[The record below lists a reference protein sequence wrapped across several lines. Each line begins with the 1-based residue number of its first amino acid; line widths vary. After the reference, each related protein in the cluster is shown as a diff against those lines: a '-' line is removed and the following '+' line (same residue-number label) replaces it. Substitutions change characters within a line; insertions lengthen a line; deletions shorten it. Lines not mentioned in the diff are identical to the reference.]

1 MVAMTAR
8 RPVAILFLKAPLVGA
23 VKTRLAADI
32 GTAPAWRFYCE
43 TAQRIG
49 ARLARDPRWDLVVAA
64 TPRRSSR
71 HLRRALPALAG
82 LPCID
87 QGGGDLGARMARC
100 LDRFAPRPRLLF
112 GADIPGIDAVVIGRA
127 FDLLRRSDLLFGPAE
142 DGGFWLVGQRG
153 PARCGGLFDGVP
165 WSRPETLAATLRTVP
180 RHRRIAFAETLA
192 DIDDGAAFRAWNDDP
207 AANRAPT
214 RFRHQHH
221 STGGSSVRGKE
232 SPRRGLART
241 GARR

>member
-1 MVAMTAR
+1 MTPMAAMSKR

-32 GTAPAWRFYCE
+32 GVPAAWRFHCE

-49 ARLARDPRWDLVVAA
+49 ARLARHPDWDLVVAA
-64 TPRRSSR
+64 APRRSAR
-71 HLRRALPALAG
+71 HLRRGLPRLAG

-87 QGGGDLGARMARC
+87 QGEGDLGVRMARC

-112 GADIPGIDAVVIGRA
+112 GADIPGIDAGVIGRA

-153 PARCGGLFDGVP
+153 SARCSGLFERVP
-165 WSRPETLAATLRTVP
+165 WSRPETLAATLRNVP
-180 RHRRIAFAETLA
+180 RHRWVALAETLA
-192 DIDDGAAFRAWNDDP
+192 DVDDGAAWRAWK
-207 AANRAPT
+207 
-214 RFRHQHH
+214 
-221 STGGSSVRGKE
+221 GGQRELLQVPG
-232 SPRRGLART
+232 RRPPP
-241 GARR
+241 

>member
-1 MVAMTAR
+1 MLNR

-32 GTAPAWRFYCE
+32 GPLPAWRFYCG

-49 ARLARDPRWDLVVAA
+49 ARLVRHPEWDLVVAA
-64 TPRRSSR
+64 APRRSVR

-87 QGGGDLGARMARC
+87 QGEGDLGARMARC
-100 LDRFAPRPRLLF
+100 LDLFAPRPRLLF
-112 GADIPGIDAVVIGRA
+112 GADIPGIDAGVIGRA

-153 PARCGGLFDGVP
+153 PARCGGLFERVP
-165 WSRPETLAATLRTVP
+165 WSRPETFAATLRNVP
-180 RHRRIAFAETLA
+180 RHRRVALAETLA
-192 DIDDGAAFRAWNDDP
+192 DVDDGAAWRAWK
-207 AANRAPT
+207 
-214 RFRHQHH
+214 
-221 STGGSSVRGKE
+221 GGQRELSQVPG
-232 SPRRGLART
+232 RRPPP
-241 GARR
+241 

>member
-1 MVAMTAR
+1 MTAR

-32 GTAPAWRFYCE
+32 GPLPAWRFYCG

-112 GADIPGIDAVVIGRA
+112 GADIPGIDAVVIARA

-153 PARCGGLFDGVP
+153 PVRCGGLFGRVP
-165 WSRPETLAATLRTVP
+165 WSGPETLAATLGNVP
-180 RHRRIAFAETLA
+180 SHRRVAFAETLA
-192 DIDDGAAFRAWNDDP
+192 DVDNGAAWQAWAGGP
-207 AANRAPT
+207 PANRAPA
-214 RFRHQHH
+214 RFCHQ
-221 STGGSSVRGKE
+221 
-232 SPRRGLART
+232 
-241 GARR
+241 